1 MSEVTIRPSRRS
13 DVHLVSDEPLPWRI
27 KALTGEID
35 GRVVAVGGLTFL
47 PGGTVAAFAALTDEA
62 RACKVSLHRAGLR
75 LMREAKESGIKRVV
89 ASADSKSEVA
99 MRWLLRLGFE
109 PVESDNERTTFV
121 WRSE

>member
-1 MSEVTIRPSRRS
+1 MSLVTVRPSSRS
-13 DVHLVSDEPLPWRI
+13 DLHLVSDDPLPWRV

-35 GRVVAVGGLTFL
+35 GRAVAVGGLAFL

-75 LMREAKESGIKRVV
+75 LMREAREAGIKRVV
-89 ASADSKSEVA
+89 ASAETRSEPA

-109 PVESDNERTTFV
+109 PIESDNERTTFV
-121 WRSE
+121 WRCE